1 MKNFS
6 VVDLIPKDVTI
17 EKSDLSHIMYRFIQ
31 QDKNYSG
38 AQIHEIIQALNNVS
52 EEEYRKKIDYELN
65 KIVEKV

>member
-31 QDKNYSG
+31 QDCKYPFKG
-38 AQIHEIIQALNNVS
+38 IDQIIQALNDVL
-52 EEEYRKKIDYELN
+52 EEEYGKKVDYDLN
-65 KIVEKV
+65 KIVEV